1 MPRAKRSP
9 RRPLILITPSSQAA
23 GAEFEDPSIS
33 LSLRYCHAVYQAG
46 GMPWILPATSD
57 AKIVAEAVD
66 RCDGVLLSGGDDIS
80 HQIHRPDAAPE
91 VLARCAAPDV
101 PRDVFELSV
110 LQTLFA
116 EPRPLLA
123 VCRGHQLMNVALGGT
138 LHLDLATEA
147 PSDVTHNACDL
158 KDQPVHPVAL
168 DPKSLLARIS
178 GRKSLRVNS
187 THHQGIDQLAPELR
201 PVAIAPDG
209 LVEATEFAEGAEGF
223 LPWFISVQYHPERMS
238 SKHAVHRRLIEAF
251 IQASA
256 KPR

>member
-1 MPRAKRSP
+1 MPRAKQS
-9 RRPLILITPSSQAA
+9 RRPLILVTPSSQAA
-23 GAEFEDPSIS
+23 GAEFDDPSIS
-33 LSLRYCHAVYQAG
+33 LSLRYSNAVFQAG

-57 AKIVAEAVD
+57 AQIVAEAID

-80 HQIHRPDAAPE
+80 HQIHRADAAPE
-91 VLARCAAPDV
+91 LRAKCGAPDV
-101 PRDVFELSV
+101 PRDVFELLV

-138 LHLDLATEA
+138 LHLDVATEA
-147 PSDVTHNACDL
+147 PSEVPHNACDR
-158 KDQPVHPVAL
+158 KDQLVHPVAL

-178 GRKSLRVNS
+178 GKKSLRVNS

-201 PVAIAPDG
+201 PVAVAPDG

-223 LPWFISVQYHPERMS
+223 LPWFISVQYHPERLAPR
-238 SKHAVHRRLIEAF
+238 HAVHRKLIEAF
-251 IQASA
+251 IKASA

>member
-1 MPRAKRSP
+1 MPRAKPS
-9 RRPLILITPSSQAA
+9 RRPLILVTPSSQAA
-23 GAEFEDPSIS
+23 GAEFDDPSIS
-33 LSLRYCHAVYQAG
+33 LSLRYSNAVYQAG

-57 AKIVAEAVD
+57 AKIVAEAID

-80 HQIHRPDAAPE
+80 HQIHRADASPE
-91 VLARCAAPDV
+91 LRAKCGAPDV
-101 PRDVFELSV
+101 PRDVFELLV

-123 VCRGHQLMNVALGGT
+123 VCRGHQLMNVVLGGT
-138 LHLDLATEA
+138 LHLDLATETGSEV
-147 PSDVTHNACDL
+147 PHNASDR
-158 KDQPVHPVAL
+158 KDQLVHPLAL

-178 GRKSLRVNS
+178 GKKSLRVNS

-201 PVAIAPDG
+201 PVAVAPDG

-223 LPWFISVQYHPERMS
+223 LPWFISVQYHPERLAP
-238 SKHAVHRRLIEAF
+238 KHAVHRALIEAF
-251 IQASA
+251 MKASA